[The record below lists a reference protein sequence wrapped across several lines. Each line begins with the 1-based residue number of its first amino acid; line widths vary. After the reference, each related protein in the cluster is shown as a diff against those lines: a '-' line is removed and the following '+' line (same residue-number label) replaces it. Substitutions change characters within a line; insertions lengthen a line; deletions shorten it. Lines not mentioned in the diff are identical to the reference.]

1 MTGHSNHGPCVCVQS
16 AREKS
21 GYERTE
27 QLESPEGDVCVDAHT
42 DIGRTLRSELSS
54 VVLYFTSKR
63 VSIVDKSTSTL
74 LVQRGGGYAR
84 S

>member
-1 MTGHSNHGPCVCVQS
+1 MMALANHGPCVCVQT

-21 GYERTE
+21 GCERTE
-27 QLESPEGDVCVDAHT
+27 QLESPDGDVCVDAHT
-42 DIGRTLRSELSS
+42 DIDRPLRSELPS